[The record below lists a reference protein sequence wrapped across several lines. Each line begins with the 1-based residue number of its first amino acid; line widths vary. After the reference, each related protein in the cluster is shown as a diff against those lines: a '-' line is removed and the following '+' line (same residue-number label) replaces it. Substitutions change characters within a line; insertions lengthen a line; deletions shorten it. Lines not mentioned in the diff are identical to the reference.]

1 LLDHADQEIVDLA
14 QIVDRRFV
22 DMAVVFPDRKMMGC
36 SDRVMR
42 RILDVENLRV
52 VAAGTLEDIGYGN
65 HFGVG
70 QEDIQMAA
78 GDVSLEGV
86 AAKNDH
92 VRKEILAEM
101 PCSKTVAVEGDGDVG
116 FWVGQV
122 EY

>member
-1 LLDHADQEIVDLA
+1 VELA
-14 QIVDRRFV
+14 QIVDHRSV
-22 DMAVVFPDRKMMGC
+22 DMAVVFPDRRMMGYLG
-36 SDRVMR
+36 RVTR

-52 VAAGTLEDIGYGN
+52 VAAGMPDIGYGN

-86 AAKNDH
+86 VARNDQ
-92 VRKEILAEM
+92 VRKEALAEM
-101 PCSKTVAVEGDGDVG
+101 PCSKTVVVEGDGDVG

>member
-1 LLDHADQEIVDLA
+1 MELA
-14 QIVDRRFV
+14 QIVDHQSF
-22 DMAVVFPDRKMMGC
+22 DMVVVFPDQRMIGC

-70 QEDIQMAA
+70 QEDTQMAA
-78 GDVSLEGV
+78 GDVSLERV
-86 AAKNDH
+86 AAKDDQ
-92 VRKEILAEM
+92 VRKEMLAEM
-101 PCSKTVAVEGDGDVG
+101 LYSKTAVVEGDDVG

>member
-1 LLDHADQEIVDLA
+1 MELA
-14 QIVDRRFV
+14 QIVDHQSV
-22 DMAVVFPDRKMMGC
+22 DMAVVFPDRRMMGC

-42 RILDVENLRV
+42 RILDVENSQV

-78 GDVSLEGV
+78 GDVRLEGV
-86 AAKNDH
+86 AAENDQ
-92 VRKEILAEM
+92 VRKETLAEM
-101 PCSKTVAVEGDGDVG
+101 PCSKTVVVEGDGDVG

>member
-1 LLDHADQEIVDLA
+1 MDLA
-14 QIVDRRFV
+14 QIVDRQSV
-22 DMAVVFPDRKMMGC
+22 DMAVAFPDRKIMVY

-52 VAAGTLEDIGYGN
+52 VAVGTLEDIGYGN
-65 HFGVG
+65 HFGVE

-78 GDVSLEGV
+78 GDVNLEGV
-86 AAKNDH
+86 AAKNDQM
-92 VRKEILAEM
+92 RKETLAEM
-101 PCSKTVAVEGDGDVG
+101 PCSKTVVVEGDGDVG

>member
-1 LLDHADQEIVDLA
+1 MELA
-14 QIVDRRFV
+14 QIVDHQSF
-22 DMAVVFPDRKMMGC
+22 DMVVVFPDRRMMGC

-42 RILDVENLRV
+42 RTLDVENLRV
-52 VAAGTLEDIGYGN
+52 VAAGTLEDIEYGT

-86 AAKNDH
+86 AAKDDQA
-92 VRKEILAEM
+92 RKETLAEM
-101 PCSKTVAVEGDGDVG
+101 PCSKTVVVEGDGDVG